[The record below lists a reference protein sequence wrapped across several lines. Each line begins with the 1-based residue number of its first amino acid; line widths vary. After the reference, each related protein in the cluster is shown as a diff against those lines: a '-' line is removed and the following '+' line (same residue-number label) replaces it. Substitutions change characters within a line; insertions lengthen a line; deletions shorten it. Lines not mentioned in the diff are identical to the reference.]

1 MFQEPAERLCYSSL
15 LGQERAKDIIARALI
30 KERVPHAYLFRGPD
44 GVGKKLF
51 ARGLAAAI
59 NCRNRKG
66 AHACGVCVSCKKLIS
81 GNHPDYLVV
90 ESEKGAIKID
100 QVRKVCRELSY
111 PPYESSTRIVVLEDV
126 HTMRR
131 EASNSLLKTLEE
143 PPKGNLLILTAE
155 SSSEVLS
162 TITSRCQVVSF
173 FGLTEDQTQEILG
186 SGNHLALTHEMS
198 AQDRFILAR
207 LAGGSPGKATL
218 LATTSILSVWYQL
231 RLILLD
237 PMYKRESE
245 LGAVLSC
252 AEEIASLK
260 TDFEHLLAILRLW
273 IRDHIF
279 VLSGLE
285 TESIESWGGREEGFS
300 WSLEDC
306 YVALELLEDVEK
318 KMVYN
323 CNLALCCEVLLFK
336 LLGLR

>member
-1 MFQEPAERLCYSSL
+1 MNKGTTDKLCYSSL
-15 LGQERAKDIIARALI
+15 LGQERAKEIIARALVRD
-30 KERVPHAYLFRGPD
+30 RVPHAYLFRGPD
-44 GVGKKLF
+44 GVGKKRF
-51 ARGLAAAI
+51 ARGLAAAV
-59 NCRNRKG
+59 NCRNLQG
-66 AHACGVCVSCKKLIS
+66 VQACGICVSCKKLLS

-90 ESEKGAIKID
+90 EPEKGAIKID

-111 PPYESSTRIVVLEDV
+111 PPYESPTRIVVLEDV

-143 PPKGNLLILTAE
+143 PPEKNLLILTAE

-162 TITSRCQVVSF
+162 TITSRCQVIPF
-173 FGLTEDQTQEILG
+173 FGLTEAQTKEVLG
-186 SGNHLALTHEMS
+186 ATTGPALKQDMS
-198 AQDRFILAR
+198 AQDQFILAR
-207 LAGGSPGKATL
+207 LAEGSPGKATL
-218 LATTSILSVWYQL
+218 LATTDILKLWHSL

-237 PMYKRESE
+237 PIYKRDSE
-245 LGAVLSC
+245 LGAVLTC
-252 AEEIASLK
+252 AEDLGALK

-279 VLSGLE
+279 SLNGLE
-285 TESIESWGGREEGFS
+285 SVNIQTWGEYEDDFS
-300 WSLEDC
+300 WSLESC
-306 YVALELLEDVEK
+306 YVALDLLEDVEK

>member
-1 MFQEPAERLCYSSL
+1 MIKEPADKLCYSSL
-15 LGQERAKDIIARALI
+15 LGQDRAKEIIARALTRD
-30 KERVPHAYLFRGPD
+30 RVPHAYLFRGPD

-59 NCRNRKG
+59 NCRDRKG
-66 AHACGVCVSCKKLIS
+66 LHACGRCTSCKKLLS
-81 GNHPDYLVV
+81 GNHPDYLVI
-90 ESEKGAIKID
+90 EPEKGAIKID

-111 PPYESSTRIVVLEDV
+111 PPYESHTRIVVLEDV

-143 PPKGNLLILTAE
+143 PPKNNLLILTAE
-155 SSSEVLS
+155 SSSEILS
-162 TITSRCQVVSF
+162 TITSRCQVIPF
-173 FGLTEDQTQEILG
+173 FGLTETQTQEILNNG
-186 SGNHLALTHEMS
+186 AHIPLTREVS
-198 AQDRFILAR
+198 AQDKFILAR
-207 LAGGSPGKATL
+207 LAEGSPGKATL
-218 LATTSILSVWYQL
+218 LARTTILSLWHEL

-237 PMYKRESE
+237 PKYKKDSE

-252 AEEIASLK
+252 AEDIASLK

-279 VLSGLE
+279 ILSGLDNDN
-285 TESIESWGGREEGFS
+285 IASWGEYENDFS
-300 WSLEDC
+300 WSLESC
-306 YVALELLEDVEK
+306 YTALEHLEDVEK

-336 LLGLR
+336 LLSLQ